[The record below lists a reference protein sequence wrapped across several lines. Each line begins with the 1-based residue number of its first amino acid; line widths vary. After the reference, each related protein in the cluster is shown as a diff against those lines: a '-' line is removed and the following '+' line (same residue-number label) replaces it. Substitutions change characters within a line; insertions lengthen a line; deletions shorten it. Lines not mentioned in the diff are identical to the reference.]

1 MRETVVNSWCDAC
14 MSDDEIREPAM
25 HIYTVG
31 IQPGETVRPP
41 LKVLELCEIHNKLVA
56 DLMML
61 LEETGQIP
69 DVKAAPV
76 MRKAGQGKPGS
87 TDTLETNPPMDCPI
101 PDCGRELRRNSLTNH
116 IWSQHL
122 GGVQT
127 KKAQPT
133 KCPTCGDRPEQM
145 MMHRSAAH
153 GYGQLQ
159 EAIDTWNER
168 N

>member
-1 MRETVVNSWCDAC
+1 MRETVVNAWCDAC
-14 MSDDEIREPAM
+14 MADDEIREPAA
-25 HIYTVG
+25 YTYTIG
-31 IQPGETVRPP
+31 IQQGETARPP
-41 LKVLELCEIHNKLVA
+41 LKVLELCEIHNKLIS

-76 MRKAGQGKPGS
+76 KVTRDRRGA
-87 TDTLETNPPMDCPI
+87 DTLESNPPMECPI
-101 PDCGRELRRNSLTNH
+101 PDCDKELRRNSLTNH

-122 GGVQT
+122 GGVGT
-127 KKAQPT
+127 KKAQPA
-133 KCPTCGDRPEQM
+133 KCPTCGERAEQM

-168 N
+168 NA